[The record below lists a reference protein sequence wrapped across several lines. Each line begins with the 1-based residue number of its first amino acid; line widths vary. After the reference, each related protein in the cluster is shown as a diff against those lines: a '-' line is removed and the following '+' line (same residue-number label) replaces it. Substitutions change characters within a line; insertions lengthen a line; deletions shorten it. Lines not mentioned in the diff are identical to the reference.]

1 MKLEDQI
8 RTTPHSGSIQKVTQK
23 QITFDELWKNYPSE
37 ESIKHNAKEIKDYCA
52 IKVGESLIKSGIIL
66 KHKSKGGTYNGNMCW
81 GCPSG
86 KNNTHPLLAQ
96 DLANWLLKK
105 PFAGCPK
112 VQKLTGEEFRKVLNE
127 KTGIIFFKDYW
138 RRNGETGESRTG
150 DHIDLWDSRGV
161 DKLRSQGRISNF
173 LTNTLGI
180 YWDGWYSDKNKSKEV
195 WFWEIK

>member
-1 MKLEDQI
+1 M
-8 RTTPHSGSIQKVTQK
+8 
-23 QITFDELWKNYPSE
+23 
-37 ESIKHNAKEIKDYCA
+37 
-52 IKVGESLIKSGIIL
+52 
-66 KHKSKGGTYNGNMCW
+66 
-81 GCPSG
+81 
-86 KNNTHPLLAQ
+86 
-96 DLANWLLKK
+96 
-105 PFAGCPK
+105 
-112 VQKLTGEEFRKVLNE
+112 LNE

-150 DHIDLWDSRGV
+150 DHIDLWDGRGV